1 MELVLVLLVGLGLGL
16 GAGFGVGWVVFRGTA
31 NDTDAT
37 VLEARH
43 EVAIAGIRQAEL
55 AARAEVEAQLAA
67 ARASV
72 DGLNRELG
80 GMRDQLKRV
89 LDQQADDAKQREAA
103 GAAESKV
110 LQQMAPIAQQ
120 LKAMNEKVDVLEK
133 QRATQHGE
141 IAEQIKVTRESAEQS
156 RAAASQLAA
165 ALSNNSSRG
174 AYGETQLRSVVESS
188 GMVRHIDFFTQETVQ
203 TESGGRRPDMVIN
216 LPGGKQMAVD
226 AKMPLADYLREGGAD
241 IDDARRKQLL
251 AQHAKA
257 VKSHIDSLAAKSYW
271 SGLSASPEFTIA
283 FIGNDAA
290 LNAAL
295 DVDPALMEYA
305 FGKGIVLATPANLW
319 ALLKTVAFTW
329 QQDALTEDAKALFD
343 LGKQLY
349 ERIATMAGHVT
360 KLGRSIETSVND
372 YNKFVSS
379 LETRVLV
386 TARKLDAVDESKLI
400 PAPNEIDEQPRR
412 IVADEFT
419 AALADVER
427 PELEFFDADVDVIDD
442 EDERSA

>member
-1 MELVLVLLVGLGLGL
+1 MELVLVLLIGL
-16 GAGFGVGWVVFRGTA
+16 AIGFAAGWVVARFSRG
-31 NDTDAT
+31 DADASI
-37 VLEARH
+37 LEARH
-43 EVAIAGIRQAEL
+43 QLDVAQVRGAEA

-67 ARASV
+67 AQASV

-80 GMRDQLKRV
+80 GMREQLKRV
-89 LDQQADDAKQREAA
+89 LDQQAHESKAREAA

-110 LQQMAPIAQQ
+110 LQQMAPITKT
-120 LKAMNEKVDVLEK
+120 LEDMHRKVADMEK

-141 IAEQIKVTRESAEQS
+141 IAEQIKVTRETAEQS

-165 ALSNNSSRG
+165 ALSNNSARG

-188 GMVRHIDFFTQETVQ
+188 GMVRHVDFFTQETVQ

-241 IDDARRKQLL
+241 VDDVRRKQLL

-257 VKSHIDSLAAKSYW
+257 VKTHIDALAAKSYW

-305 FGKGIVLATPANLW
+305 FGRGIVLATPANLW

-329 QQDALTEDAKALFD
+329 QQDALTEDAKTLFD

-349 ERIATMAGHVT
+349 ERIATMAGHVS

-379 LETRVLV
+379 LESRVLV

-400 PAPNEIDEQPRR
+400 PAPREIDEQPRR

-419 AALADVER
+419 DLLGDVDR
-427 PELEFFDADVDVIDD
+427 PELEYFDTDVIDG
-442 EDERSA
+442 EAERTA

>member
-1 MELVLVLLVGLGLGL
+1 MELVLVLLVGSALGFV
-16 GAGFGVGWVVFRGTA
+16 AGWVIARLSRG
-31 NDTDAT
+31 DADASI
-37 VLEARH
+37 LEARH
-43 EVAIAGIRQAEL
+43 QLDVAQMRGAEA

-67 ARASV
+67 AQASV

-89 LDQQADDAKQREAA
+89 LDQHAREAKERELA

-110 LQQMAPIAQQ
+110 LQQMAPITKT
-120 LKAMNEKVDVLEK
+120 LDDMHRKVADMEK

-141 IAEQIKVTRESAEQS
+141 IAEQIKVTRETAEQS

-165 ALSNNSSRG
+165 ALSNNSARG
-174 AYGETQLRSVVESS
+174 AYGETQLRSVVESA
-188 GMVRHIDFFTQETVQ
+188 GMVRHVDFLTQTTIQ
-203 TESGGRRPDMVIN
+203 TESGGLRPDMIIN

-241 IDDARRKQLL
+241 LDDARRKVLL
-251 AQHAKA
+251 GQHAKA
-257 VKSHIDSLAAKSYW
+257 VKAHVDALSARGYW

-295 DVDPALMEYA
+295 DVDPSLMEYA

-349 ERIATMAGHVT
+349 ERISTMASHVS

-379 LETRVLV
+379 LESRVLV

-400 PAPNEIDEQPRR
+400 PAPKEIDEQPRR

-419 AALADVER
+419 EAFGDVAR
-427 PELEFFDADVDVIDD
+427 PELDYFEADVVDD
-442 EDERSA
+442 EAERSA

>member
-1 MELVLVLLVGLGLGL
+1 MELVLVLLVGLGV
-16 GAGFGVGWVVFRGTA
+16 GFAVGWLVFRA
-31 NDTDAT
+31 SRADSDAT
-37 VLEARH
+37 VLEARQAL
-43 EVAIAGIRQAEL
+43 AIANVRQAESS
-55 AARAEVEAQLAA
+55 ARAEVEAQLAA
-67 ARASV
+67 ARASI

-89 LDQQADDAKQREAA
+89 LDQRTDEAKARELA

-110 LQQMAPIAQQ
+110 LQQMAPITKT
-120 LKAMNEKVDVLEK
+120 LEDMNRKVADLEK

-141 IAEQIKVTRESAEQS
+141 IAEQIKVTRETAELS

-165 ALSNNSSRG
+165 ALSNNAARG

-188 GMVRHIDFFTQETVQ
+188 GMVRHVDFFTQETVQ

-241 IDDARRKQLL
+241 LDDARRKQLL
-251 AQHAKA
+251 VQHAKA
-257 VKSHIDSLAAKSYW
+257 VKSHIDALAAKSYW

-295 DVDPALMEYA
+295 DVDPSLLEYS

-329 QQDALTEDAKALFD
+329 QQDALTDDAKALFD

-349 ERIATMAGHVT
+349 ERIATMAGHVS
-360 KLGRSIETSVND
+360 KLGRSIESSVND

-400 PAPNEIDEQPRR
+400 PAPKEIDEQPRR

-419 AALADVER
+419 VALGDIER
-427 PELEFFDADVDVIDD
+427 PELEFFEAEVVDD
-442 EDERSA
+442 EDERTA

>member
-1 MELVLVLLVGLGLGL
+1 MELVLVLVVGILVGFAL
-16 GAGFGVGWVVFRGTA
+16 GWVISRA
-31 NDTDAT
+31 NHTGPDAT

-43 EVAIAGIRQAEL
+43 ELALAQVRQSETS
-55 AARAEVEAQLAA
+55 ARAEVEAQLAA

-72 DGLNRELG
+72 DGLNRELI
-80 GMRDQLKRV
+80 GMREQLKRV
-89 LDQQADDAKQREAA
+89 LDQHAQEAKAREAA

-110 LQQMAPIAQQ
+110 LQQMAPITKT
-120 LKAMNEKVDVLEK
+120 LDDMHRKVADLEK

-141 IAEQIKVTRESAEQS
+141 IAEQIKVTRETAEQS

-165 ALSNNSSRG
+165 ALSNNATRG
-174 AYGETQLRSVVESS
+174 AYGETQLRSVVESA
-188 GMVRHIDFFTQETVQ
+188 GMVRHVDFLTQETVQ

-226 AKMPLADYLREGGAD
+226 AKMPLADYLREGGVD
-241 IDDARRKQLL
+241 VDDARRKQLL
-251 AQHAKA
+251 GQHTKA
-257 VKSHIDSLAAKSYW
+257 VKTHIDALAAKSYW

-295 DVDPALMEYA
+295 DVDPSLMEYA

-319 ALLKTVAFTW
+319 SLLKTVAFTW

-349 ERIATMAGHVT
+349 ERISTMAGHVT

-386 TARKLDAVDESKLI
+386 TARKLDAVDGSKLI
-400 PAPNEIDEQPRR
+400 PAPREIDEQPRR

-419 AALADVER
+419 AALGEVER
-427 PELEFFDADVDVIDD
+427 PELEFFEAEVLDD
-442 EDERSA
+442 EAERSA